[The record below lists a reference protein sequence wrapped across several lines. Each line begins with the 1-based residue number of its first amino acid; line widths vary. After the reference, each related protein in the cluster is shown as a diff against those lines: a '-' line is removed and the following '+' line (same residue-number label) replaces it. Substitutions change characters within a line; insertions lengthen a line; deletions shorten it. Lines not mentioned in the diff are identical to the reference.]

1 MTPINTPSSI
11 AAQSAS
17 TPIQHTL
24 DTKAEEPLFGFAA
37 PWFHSIRRQTT
48 KHIVQS
54 SMYPLNE
61 IADEYFY
68 NVSERDKQAVHS
80 QVNHAGVVIAGSVVY
95 LAPGEDPRFFPD
107 VYAFLTSP
115 EKEGQKVQALCIP
128 GVGSSVLGAVG
139 LARDVALARNIPVA
153 AVVTGYGLRE
163 LLNDAMG
170 GALFFR
176 EVNELEFA
184 LENMRRGFSAL
195 VAGLDLLP
203 TIETYDSLGGGPT
216 IQSMKALLRDG
227 RLPNLKFLIG
237 HSKGNLVLSGA
248 LGELV
253 CENAPIDELRG
264 VTIVLLSAICALP
277 NTGRDPI
284 QIIGALDPLGWANSR
299 FGIVPDKIVPNAAHH
314 LNRQIPLYLDAVAE
328 LASI

>member
-1 MTPINTPSSI
+1 MTPANTSSSS
-11 AAQSAS
+11 QHKSAS
-17 TPIQHTL
+17 TAPRHTL
-24 DTKAEEPLFGFAA
+24 NTKADEPIFGFAA
-37 PWFHSIRRQTT
+37 PCFHSIRGQTA

-54 SMYPLNE
+54 SVFPFNE
-61 IADEYFY
+61 LADEYFY
-68 NVSERDKQAVHS
+68 NVNERDKQAVHS
-80 QVNHAGVVIAGSVVY
+80 QLNRAGVVIAGSVVY
-95 LAPGEDPRFFPD
+95 LEPDEGPIFFPD
-107 VYAFLTSP
+107 VFAFLTSP
-115 EKEGQKVQALCIP
+115 EKESQRVQALCIP

-139 LARDVALARNIPVA
+139 LARDVALARNVPVA

-163 LLNDAMG
+163 LVNDVLG
-170 GALFFR
+170 GAFFFR
-176 EVNELEFA
+176 EINELEFT
-184 LENMRRGFSAL
+184 LENMRRGMSAL

-216 IQSMKALLRDG
+216 IQSMKALLRDR
-227 RLPNLKFLIG
+227 RLPSLKFLVG

-253 CENAPIDELRG
+253 CENASITQLRD

-277 NTGRDPI
+277 EIGRRRV
-284 QIIGALDPLGWANSR
+284 QIIGALDALGWANSR

-314 LNRQIPLYLDAVAE
+314 LNRQFPLYLDAVSE